1 MELLKIPDNYDVIV
15 MLAVGYAGEKIDL
28 SSKLL
33 HLVRSRKTIS
43 EVASEETFG
52 NALVPKKVLE
62 D

>member
-1 MELLKIPDNYDVIV
+1 
-15 MLAVGYAGEKIDL
+15 MLAIGYAGEKLGL

-33 HLVRSRKTIS
+33 HLMRSRKTLS

-52 NALVPKKVLE
+52 NALIPQKVLE